1 MSSAHCALC
10 DSKAKSYSNYSFV
23 FEVMSSLLDKI
34 TEAEGELRCLLVGE
48 GELTPKQ
55 VRYADFLETKLASLR
70 AEVAANAQS
79 TRDLRL
85 AEVQRGETPVC
96 FTTVM
101 LDEFNADIEINL
113 PCLPSPDSQY

>member
-1 MSSAHCALC
+1 
-10 DSKAKSYSNYSFV
+10 
-23 FEVMSSLLDKI
+23 MSSLLDKI

-55 VRYADFLETKLASLR
+55 ERYADFLETKLASLR

-85 AEVQRGETPVC
+85 AEVQRGETLVC

-101 LDEFNADIEINL
+101 LDEFNVDVEINL